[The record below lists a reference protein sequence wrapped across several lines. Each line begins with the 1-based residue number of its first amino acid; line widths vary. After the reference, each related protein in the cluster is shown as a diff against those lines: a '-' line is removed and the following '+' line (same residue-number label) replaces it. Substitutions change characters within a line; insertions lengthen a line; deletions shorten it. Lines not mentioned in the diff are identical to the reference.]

1 MRDSV
6 SIKVIEFVLPAP
18 PELLHISYIVSR
30 VFYSYLEKFTA
41 QLLQLTCIASRMLY
55 QGPQHVTLHCSIEV
69 EGWVQIYDIYQHAT
83 YRKVN

>member
-30 VFYSYLEKFTA
+30 VFYSYLEK
-41 QLLQLTCIASRMLY
+41 I
-55 QGPQHVTLHCSIEV
+55 HCSAV
-69 EGWVQIYDIYQHAT
+69 T
-83 YRKVN
+83 VNLYSFQNVISRSPACDTSLLH